1 MKLGRYCLLLSLG
14 ILISSATA
22 QTGPAK
28 RHEKEKDIDLS
39 TSKVLREPA
48 LGSPQDTNSLPV
60 TAALSPDGKYLAL
73 LNNGFGSAQS
83 NYQQSIAVL
92 DLATNQLHDFPDS
105 RLSTGAKQTYFIGL
119 AWSADGAELY
129 ASIASLTDPEAKKPE
144 STGNGIAVYR
154 FVDGNLTPA
163 RFLKL
168 SLVPIVHG
176 RKITYGAKYVPA
188 GQSISY
194 PAGISLVKR
203 SGGDALLVAENLA
216 DGAVLI
222 DAHDGHILQRFDL
235 GRGKSVPNTFPYT
248 VVVNRA
254 GTRGWCSLWNGSS
267 VAELDLQSGKV
278 AREISLLPPKE
289 ETEASSHPTA
299 LLLSPDEGKLY
310 VTLANRD
317 RVAIVNTG
325 DGKLDRYLDARL
337 PHQMYGGNY
346 PIALAQSTDGKTLY
360 VADSTS
366 DAVTVFDLRESRGT
380 HSQANADRAY
390 YYIPTEWYPTA
401 LALHGPDLFVATG
414 KGIGTGPNSGA
425 QTVPLPGNKQQHPYI
440 ASMVRGS
447 LARIDLQQAE
457 RDRETLTAE
466 VLSSNLM
473 EGRTNEIS
481 FAKSG
486 NPVRHVIYIIK
497 ENRTYDQL
505 FGDLKEANGDASLVM
520 YGEDI
525 TPNQHALAR
534 QFGVLDNFYDSG
546 EVSGDGHPW
555 SMAAITTDYNE
566 KAWPIAYRGGEREY
580 DSEGTIGDAVPFD
593 EGVPDVNE
601 PATGYIFDNLARHK
615 MTYRHYG
622 EYIETLWCEDLEQT
636 YTPATTGAPTGAP
649 PKCARNDIKPG
660 EDLPAAMGGGKSPYH
675 YVIPLMAQNIPTK
688 ADLRG
693 HFDPHFPDFKVEFPD
708 QFRVD
713 EFLREFAGFVDAR
726 KTGKGEQL
734 PSFAMVRL
742 PNDHT
747 AGTKVGSPTPN
758 AAVADNDLA
767 VGRVAEAISNSPY
780 WDDTA
785 IFVLEDDAQNGAD
798 HVDAHRSIA
807 LVISKYSPRA
817 PQTFVDHNFYTT
829 VNLIHTMETLLGLP
843 PMNNN
848 DARAAVMAPLFT
860 GPGDQPAFKADSRNR
875 DNSMI
880 YQANTKAS
888 PGAKESAS
896 LDFSVAD
903 AADTETLNAILWR
916 AAKGNVPMPE
926 PRHTVIPTAESDK

>member
-1 MKLGRYCLLLSLG
+1 MKLGRYFLLLSLG

-28 RHEKEKDIDLS
+28 RHEKEKDTDLS

-129 ASIASLTDPEAKKPE
+129 ASIASLTDPEAKKPS

-154 FVDGNLTPA
+154 FVDGNLAPA

-278 AREISLLPPKE
+278 VREISLLPPKE

-317 RVAIVNTG
+317 RVAIINTA

-401 LALHGPDLFVATG
+401 LALHGTDLFVATG

-457 RDRETLTAE
+457 RDHETLTAE

-481 FAKSG
+481 LCEIRQSHSPRDLHHQGKPYLRSALRRPQRG
-486 NPVRHVIYIIK
+486 QRRCLARDVRRRHHPQPARPRPPVR
-497 ENRTYDQL
+497 R
-505 FGDLKEANGDASLVM
+505 
-520 YGEDI
+520 
-525 TPNQHALAR
+525 AR
-534 QFGVLDNFYDSG
+534 QF
-546 EVSGDGHPW
+546 
-555 SMAAITTDYNE
+555 
-566 KAWPIAYRGGEREY
+566 
-580 DSEGTIGDAVPFD
+580 
-593 EGVPDVNE
+593 
-601 PATGYIFDNLARHK
+601 
-615 MTYRHYG
+615 
-622 EYIETLWCEDLEQT
+622 
-636 YTPATTGAPTGAP
+636 
-649 PKCARNDIKPG
+649 
-660 EDLPAAMGGGKSPYH
+660 
-675 YVIPLMAQNIPTK
+675 
-688 ADLRG
+688 LR
-693 HFDPHFPDFKVEFPD
+693 
-708 QFRVD
+708 QR
-713 EFLREFAGFVDAR
+713 
-726 KTGKGEQL
+726 
-734 PSFAMVRL
+734 
-742 PNDHT
+742 
-747 AGTKVGSPTPN
+747 
-758 AAVADNDLA
+758 
-767 VGRVAEAISNSPY
+767 
-780 WDDTA
+780 
-785 IFVLEDDAQNGAD
+785 
-798 HVDAHRSIA
+798 
-807 LVISKYSPRA
+807 
-817 PQTFVDHNFYTT
+817 
-829 VNLIHTMETLLGLP
+829 
-843 PMNNN
+843 
-848 DARAAVMAPLFT
+848 
-860 GPGDQPAFKADSRNR
+860 
-875 DNSMI
+875 
-880 YQANTKAS
+880 
-888 PGAKESAS
+888 
-896 LDFSVAD
+896 
-903 AADTETLNAILWR
+903 
-916 AAKGNVPMPE
+916 
-926 PRHTVIPTAESDK
+926 